1 MPEEKTIKE
10 KTVDTMEGRFF
21 KSVEGMLLLTWIF
34 LALALLASIVFY
46 GVTDFQTAKTL
57 VLAFIAHSVG
67 GRAAGIGLCILQEF
81 SAFATIFYN
90 FYLEILIVCFT
101 YSIFVLSATQ
111 YLRVKWLTSIMENIA
126 VKALKNKQIIE
137 RFGWLGIFFFV
148 MAPLPVTGPV
158 VGSIIG
164 YMLRL
169 SLVKNFSATFLGTLI
184 AIIVW
189 FQFFDFLE
197 ERFHMIQYIF
207 ALIVI
212 LVLAVNFKTIKR
224 LIQTVTQKKRIDK

>member
-1 MPEEKTIKE
+1 MQDNLF
-10 KTVDTMEGRFF
+10 KTVEG
-21 KSVEGMLLLTWIF
+21 KLLVAGIF

-46 GVTDFQTAKTL
+46 GVTDFETAKTL
-57 VLAFIAHSVG
+57 VLVFIAHSVG
-67 GRAAGIGLCILQEF
+67 GRAAGIGLCILQDFGTF
-81 SAFATIFYN
+81 STIFYN

-111 YLRVKWLTSIMENIA
+111 YLRVEWLTRVMGNIA
-126 VKALKNKQIIE
+126 VKALKNKQKIE

-164 YMLRL
+164 YMIKL
-169 SLVKNFSATFLGTLI
+169 SLVKNFSATFLGTLT

-207 ALIVI
+207 ALIVV
-212 LVLAVNFKTIKR
+212 LVLVVNFKKIKR
-224 LIQTVTQKKRIDK
+224 FIQAVTQKSRISK

>member
-1 MPEEKTIKE
+1 MQDRLL
-10 KTVDTMEGRFF
+10 KTVEG
-21 KSVEGMLLLTWIF
+21 KLLLSGIF

-46 GVTDFQTAKTL
+46 GVTDFDTAKTL
-57 VLAFIAHSVG
+57 ILVFIAHSIG

-81 SAFATIFYN
+81 GTFATIFYN

-111 YLRVKWLTSIMENIA
+111 YLRVEWLTRVMENIA
-126 VKALKNKQIIE
+126 VKALKNKQKIE

-158 VGSIIG
+158 IGSIIG

-169 SLVKNFSATFLGTLI
+169 SLIKNFSATFSGTLT

-207 ALIVI
+207 ALIVV
-212 LVLAVNFKTIKR
+212 LVLVVNFKKIKR
-224 LIQTVTQKKRIDK
+224 FIQAVSQKSRITK

>member
-1 MPEEKTIKE
+1 MQDNLF
-10 KTVDTMEGRFF
+10 KTVEG
-21 KSVEGMLLLTWIF
+21 KLLVAGIL

-46 GVTDFQTAKTL
+46 FVTDFETAKTL
-57 VLAFIAHSVG
+57 VLVFIAHSVG
-67 GRAAGIGLCILQEF
+67 GRAAGIGLCILQDF
-81 SAFATIFYN
+81 GTFATIFYN

-111 YLRVKWLTSIMENIA
+111 YLRVEWLARVMGNIA
-126 VKALKNKQIIE
+126 VKALKNKQKIE

-164 YMLRL
+164 YMIKL
-169 SLVKNFSATFLGTLI
+169 SLVKNFSATFLGTLT

-207 ALIVI
+207 ALIVV
-212 LVLAVNFKTIKR
+212 LVLVVNFKKIKR
-224 LIQTVTQKKRIDK
+224 FIQAVTQKSRISK

>member
-1 MPEEKTIKE
+1 MQDRLL
-10 KTVDTMEGRFF
+10 KTVEG
-21 KSVEGMLLLTWIF
+21 KLLLSGIF
-34 LALALLASIVFY
+34 LALALLAIIVFY
-46 GVTDFQTAKTL
+46 GVTDFDTAKTL
-57 VLAFIAHSVG
+57 ILVFIAHSIG

-81 SAFATIFYN
+81 GTFATIFYN

-111 YLRVKWLTSIMENIA
+111 YLRVEWLTRVMENIA
-126 VKALKNKQIIE
+126 VKALKNKQKIE

-158 VGSIIG
+158 IGSIIG

-169 SLVKNFSATFLGTLI
+169 SLIKNFSATFSGTLT

-207 ALIVI
+207 ALIVV
-212 LVLAVNFKTIKR
+212 LVLVVNFKKIKR
-224 LIQTVTQKKRIDK
+224 FIQAVSQKSRITK

>member
-1 MPEEKTIKE
+1 MQDNLFKTG
-10 KTVDTMEGRFF
+10 EG
-21 KSVEGMLLLTWIF
+21 KLLLTGIF
-34 LALALLASIVFY
+34 LALTLIASIVYY
-46 GVTDFQTAKTL
+46 GVTDFETAKTL

-81 SAFATIFYN
+81 GSFATIFYN

-111 YLRVKWLTSIMENIA
+111 YLRVEWLTRVMENIA
-126 VKALKNKQIIE
+126 VKALKNKQKIE

-169 SLVKNFSATFLGTLI
+169 SLIKNFSATFLGTLT

-207 ALIVI
+207 AFIVV
-212 LVLAVNFKTIKR
+212 LVLAANFKRIKR
-224 LIQTVTQKKRIDK
+224 FIQAVTQKSRISK

>member
-1 MPEEKTIKE
+1 MQDNLF
-10 KTVDTMEGRFF
+10 KTVEG
-21 KSVEGMLLLTWIF
+21 KLLLTGIL
-34 LALALLASIVFY
+34 LALALVASMVYYF
-46 GVTDFQTAKTL
+46 VTDFETAKTL
-57 VLAFIAHSVG
+57 VLVFIAHSIG
-67 GRAAGIGLCILQEF
+67 GRAAGIGLCILQDFGTF
-81 SAFATIFYN
+81 STIFYN

-111 YLRVKWLTSIMENIA
+111 YVRVEWVTRIMENIA
-126 VKALKNKQIIE
+126 AKAFKNKQKIA

-169 SLVKNFSATFLGTLI
+169 SLVKNFSATFLGTLT

-212 LVLAVNFKTIKR
+212 LVLVVNFKKIKMFIR
-224 LIQTVTQKKRIDK
+224 AVTQKTRIRK

>member
-1 MPEEKTIKE
+1 
-10 KTVDTMEGRFF
+10 MERLSKKSSNPHGGNFL
-21 KSVEGMLLLTWIF
+21 KSVEGRLFVSWIL
-34 LALALLASIVFY
+34 LALALLASIIFY

-57 VLAFIAHSVG
+57 VLAFIAHTVG
-67 GRAAGIGLCILQEF
+67 GRAAGIGLCILQDF

-111 YLRVKWLTSIMENIA
+111 YLRVKWLTSVMENIG
-126 VKALKNKQIIE
+126 VKALKNKHKIE

-169 SLVKNFSATFLGTLI
+169 SLVKNFSATFLGTLT

-197 ERFHMIQYIF
+197 DRFHMIQYIF
-207 ALIVI
+207 ALIVVI
-212 LVLAVNFKTIKR
+212 VLAVHFKKIK
-224 LIQTVTQKKRIDK
+224 LFIKNVTQKSRIGK

>member
-1 MPEEKTIKE
+1 MQDNLF
-10 KTVDTMEGRFF
+10 KTVEG
-21 KSVEGMLLLTWIF
+21 KLLVAGIL

-46 GVTDFQTAKTL
+46 FVTDFETAKTL
-57 VLAFIAHSVG
+57 VLVFIAHSVG
-67 GRAAGIGLCILQEF
+67 GRAAGIGLCILQDF
-81 SAFATIFYN
+81 GTFATIFYN

-111 YLRVKWLTSIMENIA
+111 YLRVEWLARVMGNIA
-126 VKALKNKQIIE
+126 VKALKNKQKIE

-164 YMLRL
+164 YMIKL
-169 SLVKNFSATFLGTLI
+169 SLVKNFSATFLGTLT

-207 ALIVI
+207 AFIVV
-212 LVLAVNFKTIKR
+212 LVLVVNFKKIKR
-224 LIQTVTQKKRIDK
+224 FIQAVTQKSRISK

>member
-1 MPEEKTIKE
+1 MQDSLF
-10 KTVDTMEGRFF
+10 KTVEG
-21 KSVEGMLLLTWIF
+21 KLLVAGIL

-46 GVTDFQTAKTL
+46 GVTDFETAKTL

-81 SAFATIFYN
+81 GTFATIFYN

-111 YLRVKWLTSIMENIA
+111 YLRVEWLARVMGNIA
-126 VKALKNKQIIE
+126 VKALKNKQKIE

-169 SLVKNFSATFLGTLI
+169 SLVKNFSATFLGTLT

-207 ALIVI
+207 ALIVV
-212 LVLAVNFKTIKR
+212 LVLVVNFKKIKR
-224 LIQTVTQKKRIDK
+224 FIQAVTQKSRISK